1 MPLSP
6 YPAGLLRRLA
16 ASVYDLFLLV
26 GLWLISGML
35 LLPFHQGQAVDGHSP
50 WVRLYFLF
58 IPYLFFSWF
67 WMHGGQTL
75 GMKAWR
81 IRLRATDGGPV
92 QWYQAVLRYA
102 AAWVSWLSIVGM
114 LWCLFDGQRR
124 CLQDIVSN
132 TEVVAEPKDD

>member
-1 MPLSP
+1 MSLSA
-6 YPAGLLRRLA
+6 YPAGLIRRLA
-16 ASVYDLFLLV
+16 AAVYDLFLLV
-26 GLWLISGML
+26 GLWLISGLL
-35 LLPFHQGQAVDGHSP
+35 LLPFHGGHAVDGHNP

-81 IRLRATDGGPV
+81 MQLRTPEGGPV
-92 QWYQAVLRYA
+92 QWYQAVIRYV

-114 LWCLFDGQRR
+114 LWCLFDDQRR
-124 CLQDIVSN
+124 SLQDIASG
-132 TEVVAEPKDD
+132 TELVVLPRDD